1 MSFCVLAHININ
13 LMETINNIQK
23 VSCLRFV
30 RLPHAGQRNYIE
42 FDNKDGY
49 VISLA
54 SHLCTIKFLCK
65 NGGNMGN
72 MGNVWGV
79 CLNVAGR
86 DSRVE
91 VAGAGAGKV
100 RGCG

>member
-1 MSFCVLAHININ
+1 MSFCVLAHINSN

-30 RLPHAGQRNYIE
+30 RLPHAGQGNYIE
-42 FDNKDGY
+42 FDNTDGY

-54 SHLCTIKFLCK
+54 SHLCTIKFLCT

-72 MGNVWGV
+72 VWV
-79 CLNVAGR
+79 VAWLVVIFGINTTS
-86 DSRVE
+86 DISNLLYAISRT
-91 VAGAGAGKV
+91 V
-100 RGCG
+100 R

>member
-1 MSFCVLAHININ
+1 
-13 LMETINNIQK
+13 MEAINNIEK

-42 FDNKDGY
+42 FDNTDGY

-54 SHLCTIKFLCK
+54 SHLCTIKFLCT

-72 MGNVWGV
+72 MGNVWV
-79 CLNVAGR
+79 VAWLVVIFGINTTS
-86 DSRVE
+86 DIFQT
-91 VAGAGAGKV
+91 
-100 RGCG
+100 CYT